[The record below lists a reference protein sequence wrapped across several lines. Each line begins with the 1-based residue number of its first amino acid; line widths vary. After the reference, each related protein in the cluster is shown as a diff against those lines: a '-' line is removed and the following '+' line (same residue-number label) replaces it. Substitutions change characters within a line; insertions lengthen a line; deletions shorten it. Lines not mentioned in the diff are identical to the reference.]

1 MAAQLNATLF
11 FNMGNS
17 NLESAMTCVSTEVAA
32 MRRCVETRH
41 KFMDALKHASTFLN
55 ELRSST
61 LNPKEY
67 YELYILVYDGLDH
80 LSGFLESSHS
90 NNHLVDLYELV
101 QYAGNIIPRL
111 YLMITIGSLY
121 LKVEGS
127 PKLEII
133 NDMLEMCKGVQHPI
147 RGLFLRYYLNQ
158 RTKDF
163 LPLGTKE
170 EIDQSIQF
178 IISNFIEMNK
188 LWVRLQFQGPLS
200 ERSKRSEERNELKIL
215 VGSNLVKLSQMDF
228 IDKEYYRDTILPLL
242 LEQIIKCN
250 DKLAQIYL
258 LDVIVQ
264 IFPDNYQIVSSSEFL
279 NCLLQIAEGV
289 DISPIVI
296 SLIDRL
302 IDYKKNGNDN
312 GEFTNESF
320 NNFLNFAIRLN
331 GQQLSII
338 NKIMHLSMIYFPDD
352 FKSLNELFKL
362 LSGVDTPIDSSCKD
376 LLLTPIEFNVMN
388 FFKLDECYFKLFES
402 QSLLARN
409 EIMISIIK
417 SFIKNGVKITKDEE
431 LNIISKFLSISILA
445 SEDPSHGNEEI
456 SETKKDLFGLSESNN
471 NDDLSGSNTMD
482 IEYEYLDKLLHLI
495 NPEEPIDKF
504 KMINELTP
512 VLKSGKFDL
521 IAPTIVSIFVQL
533 IRVINTKLE
542 SESKIEEKKEEE
554 EDTQEET
561 IEKMPTLTT
570 TNPNSKILIPIFT
583 KISELINDVKVK
595 LPMKSIKLNLMAGEM
610 SNECKMTNIS
620 YEFFIESFII
630 YEELLIESKVQY
642 SALCIIM
649 NKLMNLDE
657 LIKYNIEDFDKLIT
671 KAAIYGSR
679 LLKKTDQC
687 RSVYNASHL
696 WWIIKEVDDGDNVE
710 HIPLKRDEKR
720 VLECLQKSLRI
731 ADSIMD
737 FNVKVELFIEILNQ
751 SIYYFIHGNEM
762 INVRYLNGLI
772 ELIWNNFKE
781 MGIAKDSNLNSMKHF
796 NRTLKYIKDQRS
808 IDPRFLDLVLS

>member
-1 MAAQLNATLF
+1 MK
-11 FNMGNS
+11 
-17 NLESAMTCVSTEVAA
+17 CVATEVAA
-32 MRRCVETRH
+32 MRRCLESRH

-61 LNPKEY
+61 LDPKEY
-67 YELYILVYDGLDH
+67 YELYILVYDGLDY
-80 LSGFLESSHS
+80 LTGFLESSHS

-121 LKVEGS
+121 LKVDGS

-158 RTKDF
+158 RTKDY
-163 LPLGTKE
+163 LPLNSKE
-170 EIDQSIQF
+170 EVDQSIQF

-200 ERSKRSEERNELKIL
+200 ERSKRYEERNELKIL

-228 IDKEYYRDTILPLL
+228 IDKQYYKETILPLL

-279 NCLLQIAEGV
+279 NCLLQVADGV
-289 DISPIVI
+289 DVSPIVI

-302 IDYKKNGNDN
+302 IEYKKNGNDN

-320 NNFLNFAIRLN
+320 KNFLNFAIRLN
-331 GQQLSII
+331 GSHPLIT
-338 NKIMHLSMIYFPDD
+338 NKIMNLSMIYFPDD
-352 FKSLNELFKL
+352 FSNLNELFKL
-362 LSGVDTPIDSSCKD
+362 PTDGDVNNVESSSSSASSCRN
-376 LLLTPIEFNVMN
+376 LLLTPIEFNVLN
-388 FFKLDECYFKLFES
+388 FFKLDEHYFKLFET
-402 QSLLARN
+402 QSLIVKN

-417 SFIKNGVKITKDEE
+417 SFIKNGVKITKDNE

-445 SEDPSHGNEEI
+445 SDLPTQNKNGPI
-456 SETKKDLFGLSESNN
+456 SDTKKDLFGLNDTN
-471 NDDLSGSNTMD
+471 TTDDLNESNTMD
-482 IEYEYLDKLLHLI
+482 IEYEYLNKLLHLI
-495 NPEEPIDKF
+495 NPIDPKDKF
-504 KMINELTP
+504 KMMDELTSI
-512 VLKSGKFDL
+512 LKKGKFDL
-521 IAPTIVSIFVQL
+521 IAPTIVSIYLQL
-533 IRVINTKLE
+533 IRVINSKPEPVSGKEPELE
-542 SESKIEEKKEEE
+542 SPTDKEEDSKTDSE
-554 EDTQEET
+554 IKVET
-561 IEKMPTLTT
+561 EAMASCTISTI
-570 TNPNSKILIPIFT
+570 NPNAKLMISIFT
-583 KISELINDVKVK
+583 KISELITDIKTK
-595 LPMKSIKLNLMAGEM
+595 LPLKSINLNLISGEIA
-610 SNECKMTNIS
+610 NECKLTNIS

-642 SALCIIM
+642 SSLCTIM

-657 LIKYNIEDFDKLIT
+657 LIKSNIEDFDKLIT

-696 WWIIKEVDDGDNVE
+696 WWIIKEVDDGSDNVE
-710 HIPLKRDEKR
+710 HIPLKKDEKR

-751 SIYYFIHGNEM
+751 SIYFFIHGNEM

-781 MGIAKDSNLNSMKHF
+781 MNIAKDSNLNSMKHF

>member
-1 MAAQLNATLF
+1 MGKTQLEGAMA
-11 FNMGNS
+11 
-17 NLESAMTCVSTEVAA
+17 CVAGEVGA
-32 MRRCVETRH
+32 MRRCLESRQ

-55 ELRSST
+55 ELRTST

-67 YELYILVYDGLDH
+67 YELYIVVYDGLEH
-80 LSGFLESSHS
+80 LTGFLESSNS
-90 NNHLVDLYELV
+90 QGHLVDLYELV

-158 RTKDF
+158 RTKDY
-163 LPLGTKE
+163 LPLDTKE
-170 EIDQSIQF
+170 EIDQSVQF
-178 IISNFIEMNK
+178 VISNFIEMNK
-188 LWVRLQFQGPLS
+188 LWVRLQFQGQLS
-200 ERSKRSEERNELKIL
+200 ERSKRYEEREELKIL

-228 IDKEYYRDTILPLL
+228 IDQKYYTETILPLL

-250 DKLAQIYL
+250 DQLAQIYL

-264 IFPDNYQIVSSSEFL
+264 IFPDNFQIASCGEFL
-279 NCLLQIAEGV
+279 NCLLQVADGV
-289 DISPIVI
+289 DVSPIVV
-296 SLIDRL
+296 SLVDRL
-302 IDYKKNGNDN
+302 IEYKKNNSDE
-312 GEFTNESF
+312 GEFTQDSF
-320 NNFLNFAIRLN
+320 KNFLSFSARLHGSHPAIVNR
-331 GQQLSII
+331 
-338 NKIMHLSMIYFPDD
+338 IMKLSMVYFPDNFD
-352 FKSLNELFKL
+352 NLNELFKL
-362 LSGVDTPIDSSCKD
+362 PTRESDVGATCKA
-376 LLLTPIEFNVMN
+376 LLMTPIEFNVLN
-388 FFKLDECYFKLFES
+388 FFKLDESYFKLFES
-402 QSLLARN
+402 QSLPIRN
-409 EIMISIIK
+409 EIMVTIIK
-417 SFIKNGVKITKDEE
+417 SFIKSGVKITKKEE
-431 LNIISKFLSISILA
+431 VAVMANFLSSSILV
-445 SEDPSHGNEEI
+445 NEQQRENDGEL
-456 SETKKDLFGLSESNN
+456 SETKKDLFGL
-471 NDDLSGSNTMD
+471 NDTNTNEENGSNTMD
-482 IEYEYLDKLLHLI
+482 IEYEYLNKLLHLI
-495 NPEEPIDKF
+495 NPVDPIDQF
-504 KMINELTP
+504 KMINELTA
-512 VLKSGKFDL
+512 VLRKGKFDL
-521 IAPTIVSIFVQL
+521 VVPTVVSIYLVL
-533 IRVINTKLE
+533 IRSINSRSVAKPAV
-542 SESKIEEKKEEE
+542 E
-554 EDTQEET
+554 EDTESKANTESEKQKEPVPSTPET
-561 IEKMPTLTT
+561 TAS
-570 TNPNSKILIPIFT
+570 TNPEAKLMIPIFA
-583 KISELINDVKVK
+583 KISELINDIKVK
-595 LPMKSIKLNLMAGEM
+595 LPLKSINLNLISGEI
-610 SNECKMTNIS
+610 SNECKLTNIS

-642 SALCIIM
+642 TSLCMII
-649 NKLMNLDE
+649 NKLMKLDE
-657 LIKYNIEDFDKLIT
+657 LIKYNIQDFDKLIT

-696 WWIIKEVDDGDNVE
+696 WWIIKEVETGDSVE

-751 SIYYFIHGNEM
+751 SIYFFIHGNEM

-781 MGIAKDSNLNSMKHF
+781 MGVSKDDNLTSIKHF